1 MKVKELIDY
10 VNSNEFYSLW
20 NMENSLCYDFKELPK
35 RVAENLEKD
44 THRWYEIST
53 SVYKLED
60 SFVGIRGVSAIYSE
74 YMDAED
80 CGFRCTASE
89 YIEIP
94 SFTYEKKDEK
104 TK

>member
-10 VNSNEFYSLW
+10 VNSNGFYSLW
-20 NMENSLCYDFKELPK
+20 NLENSLKDLPQ
-35 RVAENLEKD
+35 RVADNLEKD
-44 THRWYEIST
+44 ERRWYEIST

-60 SFVGIRGVSAIYSE
+60 GFVGIRGVSTIYSE

-94 SFTYEKKDEK
+94 SFTYKKK
-104 TK
+104 

>member
-1 MKVKELIDY
+1 MKNMKVKELIDY
-10 VNSNEFYSLW
+10 VNSNGFYSLW
-20 NMENSLCYDFKELPK
+20 NLENSLKDLPQ
-35 RVAENLEKD
+35 RVADNLEID
-44 THRWYEIST
+44 NHRWYEIST

-60 SFVGIRGVSAIYSE
+60 GFVGIRGVSTIYSE

-94 SFTYEKKDEK
+94 SFTYKKK
-104 TK
+104 

>member
-10 VNSNEFYSLW
+10 VNSNGFYSLW
-20 NMENSLCYDFKELPK
+20 NLENSLCYNNSKDLPQ
-35 RVAENLEKD
+35 RVAEKLEIEKK
-44 THRWYEIST
+44 RWYEIST

-60 SFVGIRGVSAIYSE
+60 GFVGIRGVSTIYSE

-94 SFTYEKKDEK
+94 SVIYKRK
-104 TK
+104 

>member
-10 VNSNEFYSLW
+10 VNSNGFYSLW
-20 NMENSLCYDFKELPK
+20 NLENSLKDLPQ

-44 THRWYEIST
+44 EHRWYEIST

-60 SFVGIRGVSAIYSE
+60 GFVGIRGVSTIYSE

-80 CGFRCTASE
+80 CGFRCAASE

-94 SFTYEKKDEK
+94 SFTYKKKDEK
-104 TK
+104 TE